1 VVDAH
6 NASSTT
12 DGIEDAQMESYPMS
26 WLLDKALLPTQVVVE
41 DELVPK
47 RDWEKLMGD
56 TNRLFKFP
64 EKGLSYPAGLENLK
78 MQVHLFRRV

>member
-1 VVDAH
+1 VDAH
-6 NASSTT
+6 NASSTA
-12 DGIEDAQMESYPMS
+12 DGIEDAQAEAYPMS
-26 WLLDKALLPTQVVVE
+26 WLLARALLPKQEMV
-41 DELVPK
+41 DDALVSE
-47 RDWEKLMGD
+47 REWEKMMGD